1 MTLNRILIL
10 DDDNDIR
17 SIIRMSLEFAGNFDA
32 VECCD
37 GRNIVQMARETL
49 PDLILLD
56 VMMPDMDG
64 PTVLAMLRTDDD
76 TALIPVIFLTAKPQ
90 PSDARTLITQGAIG
104 VLYKPF
110 DPMTLSDQIQE
121 IWDSYHSDKGET
133 A

>member
-17 SIIRMSLEFAGNFDA
+17 SIIRMSLEFVGNYDV
-32 VECCD
+32 VECSD
-37 GRNIVQMARETL
+37 GRSIVELARETR

-90 PSDARTLITQGAIG
+90 PSHAKPLIAQGAIG
-104 VLYKPF
+104 LLCKPF

-121 IWDSYHSDKGET
+121 IWDRHHSDKGET